1 MIWKE
6 GKIDGVRIGPVKKN
20 VDQRGWLAEIFR
32 ADEMPESE
40 MPVMGYISVTKPGVA
55 RGPHEHREQTDTFG
69 FIGPGSLRVM
79 LWDNRKTS
87 STYGTMQTIDVG
99 DVNPVIV
106 MVPPGVVHG
115 YTNILTTDAMVLNFP
130 NRLFAGRGKK
140 QPVDEIRYE
149 DVKDTPFVMNV

>member
-32 ADEMPESE
+32 ADEMPEGE

-69 FIGPGSLRVM
+69 FIGPGSLRCC
-79 LWDNRKTS
+79 
-87 STYGTMQTIDVG
+87 GTT
-99 DVNPVIV
+99 
-106 MVPPGVVHG
+106 
-115 YTNILTTDAMVLNFP
+115 
-130 NRLFAGRGKK
+130 GRRPSRMG
-140 QPVDEIRYE
+140 
-149 DVKDTPFVMNV
+149 